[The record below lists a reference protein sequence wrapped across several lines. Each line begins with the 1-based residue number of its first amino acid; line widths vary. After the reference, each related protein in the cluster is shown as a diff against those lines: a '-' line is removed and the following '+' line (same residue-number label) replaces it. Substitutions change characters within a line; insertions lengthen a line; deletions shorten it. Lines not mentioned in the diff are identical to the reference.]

1 MNTDDA
7 LMRQAAQNN
16 AEAFGVLVR
25 AHEMRVSRFA
35 LRLLGSDYSTAQDIT
50 QETFLRVWRGRHAYV
65 PFGSFSTYLLRIA
78 HRLCLDALRRTR
90 ARALPL
96 DIWADAES
104 ISTRATAPS
113 AEQIA
118 CESGLADAVKA
129 AVAAL
134 PETQRTVFILSH
146 YEGVGYQEI
155 ACILECPIGTVASR
169 RHHAV
174 QNLRRL
180 LADWNPDFIQGE
192 THE

>member
-35 LRLLGSDYSTAQDIT
+35 LRLLGGDYNAAQDIT
-50 QETFLRVWRGRHAYV
+50 QETFLRVWRGRQTYV

-78 HRLCLDALRRTR
+78 HRLCLDALRQSR

-104 ISTRATAPS
+104 ISTPAIAPS

-118 CESGLADAVKA
+118 CEIGLADAVKA

-155 ACILECPIGTVASR
+155 ARILECPMGTVASR
-169 RHHAV
+169 KHHAV

-180 LADWNPDFIQGE
+180 LADWNPDFTQGE